1 MRFAL
6 AILFLATSLTA
17 SPSTERMI
25 IALAIVES
33 GNNPAA
39 IGDQGKA
46 TGAWQMWESAR
57 IDARRYRPSAK
68 TDIELA
74 GAYLDLLES
83 RLITTLKRPPSLQ
96 ELYAAYNLGF
106 TGFRRRGFNLDKCP
120 AITQRAAAKYER
132 LATKGK

>member
-1 MRFAL
+1 MKRL
-6 AILFLATSLTA
+6 LILATLLCATCGQSA
-17 SPSTERMI
+17 SERMI

-57 IDARRYRPSAK
+57 IDAKRYRPSAK

-120 AITQRAAAKYER
+120 ALTQRAAAKYER